1 MSRSHYSFWS
11 SASPLGGLAGAG
23 LLVMASARLS
33 WAIIIAGSLFWV
45 YGLTSLTFAVLSTAL
60 SKKFFPESGKK
71 ALYACFASFW
81 GCIYLFLFWIL
92 CPLAAIEMFL
102 PMLLVPLFCASS
114 GIVEYVST
122 PSTDKVYIDVLE
134 HLSEMISEAA
144 SIAIL
149 LVVFAIIR
157 EPLSYCMLSFP
168 GSYQGLMTIMY
179 FKSNSF
185 FPIGLFASS
194 AGGLLLLGYFICL
207 YQNFKGSF
215 IHGERV

>member
-1 MSRSHYSFWS
+1 MSKHQYSFWGS
-11 SASPLGGLAGAG
+11 YSPLGGLAGAG
-23 LLVMASARLS
+23 LLVMASSRLS

-45 YGLTSLTFAVLSTAL
+45 YGLTSLCFSLLSSVLD
-60 SKKFFPESGKK
+60 KKFFPEKGKK

-81 GCIYLFLFWIL
+81 GCVYLFLFWIL

-102 PMLLVPLFCASS
+102 PLLLTPLFCASS
-114 GIVEYVST
+114 GIVGYITSSEE
-122 PSTDKVYIDVLE
+122 KVYHDVLE
-134 HLSEMISEAA
+134 HLSEMIGEAA
-144 SIAIL
+144 SIAVL

-179 FKSNSF
+179 FKSNAF
-185 FPIGLFASS
+185 FPISFFASS

-215 IHGERV
+215 IHGVRE

>member
-1 MSRSHYSFWS
+1 MSKNQYSFWG

-23 LLVMASARLS
+23 ILVMVSARLS
-33 WAIIIAGSLFWV
+33 WAIIVAGSLFWV
-45 YGLTSLTFAVLSTAL
+45 YGLTSITFAVLSSVL
-60 SKKFFPESGKK
+60 DKKFFPESGKK

-92 CPLAAIEMFL
+92 CPLAAIEMLL
-102 PMLLVPLFCASS
+102 PLLLVPLFCASS
-114 GIVEYVST
+114 GIVEYISKE
-122 PSTDKVYIDVLE
+122 KVYLDVLE

-149 LVVFAIIR
+149 LVIFAIIR

-168 GSYQGLMTIMY
+168 GSFQGMMTIMY

-215 IHGERV
+215 IHGERI

>member
-1 MSRSHYSFWS
+1 MSKHQYSFWGS
-11 SASPLGGLAGAG
+11 SSPLGGLAGAA
-23 LLVMASARLS
+23 LLVMVSARLS
-33 WAIIIAGSLFWV
+33 WAIIVAGSLFWV
-45 YGLTSLTFAVLSTAL
+45 YGLTSLTFAAL
-60 SKKFFPESGKK
+60 SSALDKKFFPESGKK

-81 GCIYLFLFWIL
+81 GCVYMFLFWIL
-92 CPLAAIEMFL
+92 CPLATIEMFL
-102 PMLLVPLFCASS
+102 PLLLVPLFCASS
-114 GIVEYVST
+114 GIIENISS
-122 PSTDKVYIDVLE
+122 PAEKVYLDVLE

-149 LVVFAIIR
+149 LIIFAIIR

-168 GSYQGLMTIMY
+168 GSYQGMMTIMY

-215 IHGERV
+215 IHGERS